1 MESVAH
7 ASCYM
12 GTINGICLVRGVNGT
27 CSSLFLSLVVGVASA
42 TPRDEG
48 RRSSQARRGH
58 GTDAGG
64 PRAPRPRRS
73 RVRAA
78 MAVEEEALMGGSA
91 WLQLASSR
99 GRSSRPRRAWPR
111 QSSRGGGCSGR
122 LHRRDWGR
130 AQLLSKRTVA
140 AALILFCDSATG
152 SAAGG
157 RGGVMG
163 FYWAASLKHCYPLPP
178 CPSKHKVM

>member
-1 MESVAH
+1 MGTLMESVAG

-12 GTINGICLVRGVNGT
+12 GTINGICLVHGMNGT

-91 WLQLASSR
+91 WLQLVSSR
-99 GRSSRPRRAWPR
+99 GRSSQPRRARPR
-111 QSSRGGGCSGR
+111 QSPRGGGCSGR
-122 LHRRDWGR
+122 RHRRDWGR
-130 AQLLSKRTVA
+130 AQSRGRREASAWRCRRTERGRLFASRVGSHPKWVTRLPSLLELV
-140 AALILFCDSATG
+140 LCG
-152 SAAGG
+152 
-157 RGGVMG
+157 
-163 FYWAASLKHCYPLPP
+163 
-178 CPSKHKVM
+178 